1 MVHGWAYG
9 FALTISGLQ
18 QTENDYL
25 FLIPPASHCSQDLLN
40 RIFVSTIL
48 EFWSHRRSKEI
59 LRTSQSPMRFRSL
72 ESQSYE
78 VSVVWYHQAMNES
91 MPHVSRMEQ
100 FELRLWRLGVCRSEE
115 AVSTYS
121 AIKNN
126 SLHTCK
132 NESADFVIRW
142 EGPTHLRQPWPGST
156 KGDMPKYFFG
166 LTRDL
171 IRPKKVITHKLDATD
186 SARIQLKAVCAYK
199 RRVIVPV
206 WFI

>member
-1 MVHGWAYG
+1 
-9 FALTISGLQ
+9 
-18 QTENDYL
+18 
-25 FLIPPASHCSQDLLN
+25 
-40 RIFVSTIL
+40 
-48 EFWSHRRSKEI
+48 
-59 LRTSQSPMRFRSL
+59 MRFRSL
-72 ESQSYE
+72 ESQDYE
-78 VSVVWYHQAMNES
+78 VCVFWYHQAMNES

-156 KGDMPKYFFG
+156 KGDTPKHFFG
-166 LTRDL
+166 MTRDL
-171 IRPKKVITHKLDATD
+171 IRPKKVVTHKLDACNWIRALSAASSLKVVTHKLDAAD
-186 SARIQLKAVCAYK
+186 SARIQLQAVCAYK
-199 RRVIVPV
+199 RTVIVPV